1 MVRFI
6 TVEREY
12 GSQGAEFASQLADQL
27 GWELLDS
34 KLVDAIAQRAKVP
47 PDVAQ
52 VYDEKI
58 DPWYFRYGR
67 AFWYGS
73 VERLSSSEEARFDGE
88 RCVEL
93 LRETLRA
100 AADRGRC
107 VIVGRG
113 ASSALANVA
122 GAFHIFVYAS
132 MARKVKW
139 AEQKFP
145 GKAAAETEILTTNER
160 RSAYIRRFYGHDWQN
175 PHLYHLMLN
184 SCMGQEAMLGAALE
198 AAGLRDVAAAVSG
211 AGADRR

>member
-12 GSQGAEFASQLADQL
+12 GSQGAEFASQLAAWL

-34 KLVDAIAQRAKVP
+34 KLVDAVAQKAKVP

-73 VERLSSSEEARFDGE
+73 VERLSSSEEARFDSE
-88 RCVEL
+88 RSIEL

-113 ASSALANVA
+113 APSALANVP

-132 MARKVKW
+132 LARKVKW
-139 AEQKFP
+139 MAQKFP
-145 GKAAAETEILTTNER
+145 DKAASAEQDILAVNDR
-160 RSAYIRRFYGHDWQN
+160 RSAYIRRFYGHDWEN

-198 AAGLRDVAAAVSG
+198 AAGLRNVAASVSG
-211 AGADRR
+211 PARQ